1 MGQSPPVQIVY
12 PASCVKWGVPW
23 GEDVQGLQ
31 LLRVQIQCFAHHLRE
46 HHIDLLWFPPTRGG
60 LPHRNRGG
68 NNDDAFSSSG
78 LKVLTSVLSS
88 ARDGCV
94 YLLEGRVGGRQND
107 GGGCEQARLQLQ
119 REDVYADACC
129 SCGLGLPRKTNED
142 ES

>member
-1 MGQSPPVQIVY
+1 MTQSV
-12 PASCVKWGVPW
+12 
-23 GEDVQGLQ
+23 
-31 LLRVQIQCFAHHLRE
+31 
-46 HHIDLLWFPPTRGG
+46 
-60 LPHRNRGG
+60 
-68 NNDDAFSSSG
+68 SG

-88 ARDGCV
+88 TRDECV

-129 SCGLGLPRKTNED
+129 SCGLGLSRKTNED